1 MQCPKRALPDV
12 WEVSV
17 PGHVAA
23 LLSGWGPELSQ
34 KVDRAWQCWR
44 DRNLGSVRPQVPTRC
59 PLIVGTDFSGIES
72 PIFALRE
79 LGIPFR
85 HAFACE
91 CRAAPRDIAALNC
104 LAECTFADILKRR
117 LSDVPPVQ
125 LYVSGFPCTPFSMLH
140 HDTKL
145 LQDKN
150 AKQFRASV
158 RTLAHVRPAVA
169 IFENVLGV
177 KRVLSKVTKALEC
190 GGAYRVVRL
199 DMNPVHLGEPQN
211 RPRLYFVA
219 VRADVAICNQKHMQE
234 AARFVWES
242 LRERRPWPCDSQL
255 LPSNH
260 PQVMAKHL
268 VTRRLSQTGKQKWK
282 EHHQKF
288 VLPPLIKPPSAIGG
302 LTSALPMSAELGLT
316 SPREIDHWNRLR
328 QACSPGTPLCVDIT
342 QSLGRSFRTDG
353 RVPTITPSGK
363 FVVVC
368 GSVRRQLVGIE
379 KLMLQGFPVQSMR
392 FPKHITSS
400 MIGACAGNAMHVK
413 CIAVAI
419 LLGMSFVAEI
429 ATAPPQG
436 GAPGG
441 VTSAAEA
448 RATRNVTKVRVAH
461 LRGGVT
467 PNLKRR
473 RVESASATACESLF
487 GSWSFVEGGPA
498 HARLEKL
505 DRPRRAR
512 DLRLDRPH
520 KCRENV
526 LVSCCRR
533 CF

>member
-1 MQCPKRALPDV
+1 MRRGEQGTGCAAADHLIGAISGSRQMQCPEQGLSDAWGVP
-12 WEVSV
+12 V

-23 LLSGWGPELSQ
+23 LLSGWGGELSQ
-34 KVDRAWQCWR
+34 KVDRARQCWL
-44 DRNLGSVRPQVPTRC
+44 DRNPGSLRPIVPRSS

-79 LGIPFR
+79 LRVPFR

-91 CRAAPRDIAALNC
+91 YLAAPRDIAALNC
-104 LAECTFADILKRR
+104 PAECTFGDILKRR
-117 LSDVPPVQ
+117 VSDVPSIQ

-140 HDTKL
+140 HDTQL

-150 AKQFRASV
+150 ARQFRASV
-158 RTLAHVRPAVA
+158 RTLSHVRPAVA

-190 GGAYRVVRL
+190 GGAYRVVRVE
-199 DMNPVHLGEPQN
+199 MNPAHLGEPQN
-211 RPRLYFVA
+211 RPRLYFLA
-219 VRADVAICNQKHMQE
+219 VREDVAIGDQKHMQE
-234 AARFVWES
+234 LASFVWES
-242 LRERRPWPCDSQL
+242 LREQRPRPCDSQL
-255 LPSNH
+255 LPNNH
-260 PQVMAKHL
+260 PQVTAKRPVH
-268 VTRRLSQTGKQKWK
+268 RISQIGTQKWK
-282 EHHQKF
+282 EHHQKL

-302 LTSALPMSAELGLT
+302 VTSALPTSAELGLT

-363 FVVVC
+363 FIVAC
-368 GSVRRQLVGIE
+368 GAVRRQVVGIE

-419 LLGMSFVAEI
+419 LLGTSFSLDL
-429 ATAPPQG
+429 TARTQQQG
-436 GAPGG
+436 RALGG
-441 VTSAAEA
+441 VTSGAKA
-448 RATRNVTKVRVAH
+448 RDKRNLVTKSRVAR

-473 RVESASATACESLF
+473 RLESASSTTACESLF
-487 GSWSFVEGGPA
+487 GGS
-498 HARLEKL
+498 
-505 DRPRRAR
+505 
-512 DLRLDRPH
+512 
-520 KCRENV
+520 
-526 LVSCCRR
+526 
-533 CF
+533 